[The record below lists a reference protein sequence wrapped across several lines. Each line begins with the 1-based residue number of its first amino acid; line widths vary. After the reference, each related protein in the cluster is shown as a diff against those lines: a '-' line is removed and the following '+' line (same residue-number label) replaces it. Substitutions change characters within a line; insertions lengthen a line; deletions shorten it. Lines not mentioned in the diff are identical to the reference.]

1 MTLAEDVRNELAAI
15 APARRC
21 DALAEISALF
31 HTAGSL
37 HLRGHGELAFHL
49 DVSASSVARRAFS
62 LLRDLGVESE
72 IRTYRQRAFDRSTR
86 YQLHVLGGPRHGGR
100 SPRGRHRRARWPPAE
115 LDRLRGSS
123 GVPAAVPRTRGARC
137 WAPGRSAARG
147 RPSSRCASRSPTEPS
162 SSFASRRRRT
172 SSSARESGASYAVAF
187 AHGAETV
194 ADMLALAG
202 ASDAALAIDE
212 HAVVGAAR
220 AAANRLANADHA
232 NLVRTSRAAQEQLR
246 AVHDL
251 EERGA
256 LASLPDE
263 LQEIAALRVRHP
275 GTVVSRARGEVRA
288 ARDEGGRPAQAGAAG
303 RAGRGID
310 SGHG

>member
-1 MTLAEDVRNELAAI
+1 MTLAEDVRNELAQI
-15 APARRC
+15 APTRRC

-72 IRTYRQRAFDRSTR
+72 IRTYKQRAFDRSTR
-86 YQLHVLGGPRHGGR
+86 YQLHVVGGAATLEVLREAGIVGRGGRPLTRPPVRVVGRLCCRAAYVRGALLGAGSVSGPRAAQLEVRFAEPDGAAFLVR
-100 SPRGRHRRARWPPAE
+100 IAAQESVPLRARE
-115 LDRLRGSS
+115 
-123 GVPAAVPRTRGARC
+123 
-137 WAPGRSAARG
+137 
-147 RPSSRCASRSPTEPS
+147 
-162 SSFASRRRRT
+162 RR
-172 SSSARESGASYAVAF
+172 SYAVAF
-187 AHGAETV
+187 AQGAETV

-202 ASDAALAIDE
+202 ASDAALVIDE

-246 AVHDL
+246 AVREL

-256 LASLPDE
+256 FGSLPEE
-263 LQEIAALRVRHP
+263 LQEIAALRVKHP
-275 GTVVSRARGEVRA
+275 GLSFRELAAKCEPRVTKAAVQRRLARLVELA
-288 ARDEGGRPAQAGAAG
+288 GG
-303 RAGRGID
+303 
-310 SGHG
+310 

>member
-1 MTLAEDVRNELAAI
+1 VTLAEDVRNELAAI

-72 IRTYRQRAFDRSTR
+72 IRTYRRRAFDRATR
-86 YQLHVLGGPRHGGR
+86 YQLHVLGGPGTVDVLREAGIVGRGGR
-100 SPRGRHRRARWPPAE
+100 PQTRPPARVVGRPCCRAAYARGALLGAGSVSGPRAAQLEVRFAEPDGAEFLARVAAQEGVVLRARE
-115 LDRLRGSS
+115 
-123 GVPAAVPRTRGARC
+123 
-137 WAPGRSAARG
+137 
-147 RPSSRCASRSPTEPS
+147 
-162 SSFASRRRRT
+162 RRN
-172 SSSARESGASYAVAF
+172 YAVAF

-275 GTVVSRARGEVRA
+275 GLSFRELAAKCEPRVTKGAVQRRLARLVQLA
-288 ARDEGGRPAQAGAAG
+288 EG
-303 RAGRGID
+303 
-310 SGHG
+310 

>member
-49 DVSASSVARRAFS
+49 DVSASAVARRAFT
-62 LLRDLGVESE
+62 LLRGLGVESE
-72 IRTYRQRAFDRSTR
+72 IRTYRRRAFDRATR
-86 YQLHVLGGPRHGGR
+86 YQLHVLGGTGTVEVLREAGIVGRGGR
-100 SPRGRHRRARWPPAE
+100 PLTRPPARVVGRPCCRSAYGRGALLGAGSVSGPRAAQLEVRFGELDGAEFLVRIAAQEDVVLRARE
-115 LDRLRGSS
+115 
-123 GVPAAVPRTRGARC
+123 
-137 WAPGRSAARG
+137 
-147 RPSSRCASRSPTEPS
+147 
-162 SSFASRRRRT
+162 RR
-172 SSSARESGASYAVAF
+172 SYAVAF
-187 AHGAETV
+187 AQGAEMV

-220 AAANRLANADHA
+220 ATANRLANADHA
-232 NLVRTSRAAQEQLR
+232 NLVRTSLAAQEQLR
-246 AVHDL
+246 AVHEL

-256 LASLPDE
+256 LVSLSGE
-263 LQEIAALRVRHP
+263 LQEIAALRVKHP
-275 GTVVSRARGEVRA
+275 ALSFRELALKCEPCVSKAAVQRRLARLVQLA
-288 ARDEGGRPAQAGAAG
+288 EG
-303 RAGRGID
+303 
-310 SGHG
+310 

>member
-1 MTLAEDVRNELAAI
+1 VTLAEDVRNELAAI

-62 LLRDLGVESE
+62 LLRDLAVESE
-72 IRTYRQRAFDRSTR
+72 IRTYRRRAFDRATR
-86 YQLHVLGGPRHGGR
+86 YQLHVLGGPGTVDVLREAGIVGRGGR
-100 SPRGRHRRARWPPAE
+100 PLTGPPARVVGRPCCRAAYARGALLGAGSVSGPRAAQLEVRFAETDGAEFLVRIAAQEDVVLRARE
-115 LDRLRGSS
+115 
-123 GVPAAVPRTRGARC
+123 
-137 WAPGRSAARG
+137 
-147 RPSSRCASRSPTEPS
+147 
-162 SSFASRRRRT
+162 RRN
-172 SSSARESGASYAVAF
+172 YAMAF
-187 AHGAETV
+187 AHGAEMV

-202 ASDAALAIDE
+202 ASDAALVIDE

-220 AAANRLANADHA
+220 ATANRLANADHA

-246 AVHDL
+246 AVHEL

-256 LASLPDE
+256 LVALPDE
-263 LQEIAALRVRHP
+263 LQEIAALRVKHP
-275 GTVVSRARGEVRA
+275 ALSFRELAAKCEPRVTKAAVQRRLARLVQLA
-288 ARDEGGRPAQAGAAG
+288 EG
-303 RAGRGID
+303 
-310 SGHG
+310 

>member
-1 MTLAEDVRNELAAI
+1 VTLAEDVRNELAAI

-37 HLRGHGELAFHL
+37 HLRGHGELAFQL

-72 IRTYRQRAFDRSTR
+72 IRTYRQRAFDRATR
-86 YQLHVLGGPRHGGR
+86 YQLHVLGGPRTVEVLREAGIVGRGGR
-100 SPRGRHRRARWPPAE
+100 PLTRPPARVVGRPCCRAAYARGALLGAGSVSGPRAAQLEVRFAETDGAEFLVRIAAQEDVLLRARE
-115 LDRLRGSS
+115 
-123 GVPAAVPRTRGARC
+123 
-137 WAPGRSAARG
+137 
-147 RPSSRCASRSPTEPS
+147 
-162 SSFASRRRRT
+162 RRN
-172 SSSARESGASYAVAF
+172 YAVAF
-187 AHGAETV
+187 AHGAEMV

-202 ASDAALAIDE
+202 ASDAALVIDE

-220 AAANRLANADHA
+220 ATANRLANADHA

-246 AVHDL
+246 AVHEL

-256 LASLPDE
+256 LVALPDE
-263 LQEIAALRVRHP
+263 LQEIAALRVKHP
-275 GTVVSRARGEVRA
+275 ALSFRELAAKCEPRVTKAAVQRRLARLVQLA
-288 ARDEGGRPAQAGAAG
+288 EG
-303 RAGRGID
+303 
-310 SGHG
+310 